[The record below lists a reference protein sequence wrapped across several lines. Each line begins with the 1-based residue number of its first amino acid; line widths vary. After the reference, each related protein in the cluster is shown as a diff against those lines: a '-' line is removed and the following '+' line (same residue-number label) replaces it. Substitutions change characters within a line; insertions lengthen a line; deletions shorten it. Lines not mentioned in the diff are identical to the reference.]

1 MIEVA
6 FCADTSAELRAQL
19 LEFLGLSAPAET
31 VVKVVVPKAEAK
43 PVEVVKPEPVKAEAP
58 KAAEPTTPAV
68 HPTYKEIADYVP
80 KAISKH
86 GRPAV
91 VAFFAHFG
99 VKNGKELKI
108 EQYPEALAK
117 LKADLPL

>member
-6 FCADTSAELRAQL
+6 FCADTSVELRAQL
-19 LEFLGLSAPAET
+19 LEFLGLSTPAET
-31 VVKVVVPKAEAK
+31 TKVVAPKAETVKA
-43 PVEVVKPEPVKAEAP
+43 EVKPAEPVKAEAP
-58 KAAEPTTPAV
+58 KAAETTPAV